1 MSIPNL
7 FTAAALLTAASPADG
22 APAESRSFDFT
33 CSSANADGFGRVV
46 VQDWDLSRYEQNPVV
61 LWNHGDGGSMF
72 GSVDVDATLPIGRAS
87 NVRVEGG
94 KLLATITLVDAAANP
109 IAEKVFQGLKQGSI
123 SAVSVGWQAGEARY
137 DEAADALVL
146 SQNLLI
152 EISVVAVPANPDAVR
167 VDAEQNARLAA
178 SLLGERRQPV
188 VPTAPGTRLAAAL
201 EGATWRGKRFA
212 ELDLDQ
218 RAELAHTDRALYE
231 AMRDGAP
238 VARTVAAGE
247 RALEVLLAATGA
259 PNPDAAF
266 LLLAVIVGKAARYDT
281 EVAALRA
288 EAAVAKAAKIDD
300 LLKKTISAGC
310 LTPAQR
316 GMVLRA
322 HGAKLTASRDPD
334 EDASGSTTG
343 FKLRSLAA
351 VETYDLGGLDVAAL
365 EQTLARMPQIMNTE
379 ESRARTE
386 APKHGASWQGKT
398 FTELSFDDR
407 AELAHADYETYQAM
421 RTAAEAEGEAST

>member
-178 SLLGERRQPV
+178 SLLGRRPAE
-188 VPTAPGTRLAAAL
+188 PTAPGTRLAAAL

-238 VARTVAAGE
+238 VARSTAAAGE

-259 PNPDAAF
+259 PDVDRAF
-266 LLLAVIVGKAARYDT
+266 LVLAELVDKAARYDS
-281 EVAALRA
+281 ELAALRA
-288 EAAVAKAAKIDD
+288 EAATSKASRAEELLAK
-300 LLKKTISAGC
+300 TMRAGRC
-310 LTPAQR
+310 TPAMR
-316 GMVLRA
+316 PMIVRA
-322 HGAKLTASRDPD
+322 CGGTARRDD
-334 EDASGSTTG
+334 DG
-343 FKLRSLAA
+343 
-351 VETYDLGGLDVAAL
+351 VYTYDLASLDLDEL
-365 EQTLARMPQIMNTE
+365 ERTLARLPQVVNTE

-398 FTELSFDDR
+398 FDELSFDDR
-407 AELAHADYETYQAM
+407 AELAHADYETYRAM
-421 RTAAEAEGEAST
+421 RSAAEAEGEVSP